1 MNRISFLSILIFVAI
16 VAMKSDSKLTTYTIN
31 NNNSTIEWVG
41 KKLTGSHSGTIALK
55 NGTLLMKGKD
65 IAGGSFVMDMKS
77 IKVTDIAE
85 TDPQNKKLIVHLEN
99 ADFFDVAKYPEAK
112 FVIDKVV
119 KKSDKVFTITGNMTI
134 KDKTNPLTFESTITG
149 QTESTVI
156 TRATLNI
163 DRTKYGIVYKSST
176 LGEAMINDVFELNL
190 KLVGSK

>member
-1 MNRISFLSILIFVAI
+1 MNRISFLSILLFVAI